1 LKKRIAI
8 LATYVGE
15 VNRGAET
22 FVIELTKR
30 LQEEFDITVFSKGIS
45 DEIKNNII
53 TVKFNLPFW
62 FVLHKKNYEQNNLY
76 RKICNRIYFL
86 IPSEIEQ
93 YYFSKSVYKNY
104 LLKGNYDLIFPNN
117 GVWGARIATKMRKL
131 NGTPFIY
138 TGHGGSSIGEVKI
151 LNCKPEKYIALT
163 EKYKKWAEKIY
174 PDTLKIYN
182 GVSIYEDNKSFDL
195 KPEHRNLERP
205 IILCTG
211 AFNEMKRQNLLV
223 DAFALMDKGTLILLG
238 TGELETSIRE
248 YCEKKIKGKYLIAE
262 VPYREIKY
270 YYNLCDVFSLPSK
283 DEPFGIVYLEAMRA
297 NKPVV
302 STDDEIRREII
313 GDCGL
318 LCNVEDA
325 GKYAEKLKDCLTI
338 EWEER
343 PLKRIK
349 EFFDWKKIAV
359 EYSKVINELLK

>member
-15 VNRGAET
+15 INRGAET

-30 LQEEFDITVFSKGIS
+30 LKDEFDITVFSKGIC
-45 DEIKNNII
+45 DEIKNNTIA
-53 TVKFNLPFW
+53 VKFKLPFW
-62 FVLHKKNYEQNNLY
+62 FELHKKNFSNYKIY
-76 RKICNRIYFL
+76 RKVCYRFYYL

-104 LLKGNYDLIFPNN
+104 LLNGNYDLIYPNN
-117 GVWGARIATKMRKL
+117 GVWGARMALKMRRLK
-131 NGTPFIY
+131 GTSFIY

-163 EKYKKWAEKIY
+163 EKYKKWAENIY
-174 PDTLKIYN
+174 TNVEKIYN
-182 GVSIYEDNKSFDL
+182 GVGINKDSMPFDV

-205 IILCTG
+205 VVLCTG

-223 DAFALMDKGTLILLG
+223 DAFSLMDKGTLILLG
-238 TGELETSIRE
+238 SGELEKNIRE
-248 YCEKKIKGKYLIAE
+248 YCEKKIKGKYIITE
-262 VPYREIKY
+262 VPYSEIEY
-270 YYNLCDVFSLPSK
+270 YYNLCDIFSLPSI

-313 GDCGL
+313 GECGL
-318 LCNVEDA
+318 LCNVENA
-325 GKYAEKLKDCLTI
+325 EEYAAKLIECQTI
-338 EWEER
+338 DWGDR
-343 PLKRIK
+343 PSQRVK
-349 EFFDWKKIAV
+349 ELFDWEKIAV
-359 EYSKVINELLK
+359 KYSSVINELVK